1 MPRSAPCSSNKEDG
15 TLTNQTLP
23 GSREQSLHP
32 IPGADALPPPTLIPC
47 GARNLDKEQMA
58 DATNTGPPDLP
69 LVESADDATSAS
81 LIEDQTEPTS
91 RNVTDPDSEA
101 RKTSQTTENETPST
115 QTMQP
120 ENADVDDSDS
130 TVVRDTGY
138 QEVAA
143 ESHKSDAE
151 SESDYAPGRR
161 RVKRRRII
169 RPLSSDSSEEEEQAA
184 SRRNTRNSRRSPDDE
199 SAKHQPPA
207 TRSSR
212 RKTRS
217 SLVQKVVEP
226 DDTDDGSVLPARSL
240 RKRRKDSSR
249 SLLRQSEDVNI
260 RASPR
265 LAGIALVNVDDS
277 RGTRQYRSV
286 ADWVDDAPFD
296 GFYLS
301 SVDSHLVSAKLR
313 RWAQSHELKLARMV
327 AQSRTLTRDSRSR
340 SAAALT
346 QCEGRVNDASVAE
359 STAGSASSRNH
370 ADQSSEVSMLSEKT
384 ASQMRPCSSR
394 NASDRAGRR
403 AMAVEGIEIGST
415 EDDAASSSPTRTRS
429 LRRQRNSTT
438 PSQSPRQ
445 LRHNLRSASVG
456 KTAGGD
462 HESERKHSLTAER
475 RRTKATETAEQPAPG
490 NVPATR
496 RRGTPLIETPDKAE
510 TESSTTELRRTR
522 TSRSVDEAEPAL
534 EMCRLKSRATE
545 TASESE
551 VSPTSRRRRSR
562 TSETSSETA
571 VEPSVP
577 EVVRRRMPTRQD
589 GIEDGSTGLRS
600 PRAGRPGLRR
610 ERRAVETDSGDE
622 NAKEVGTKVSPLH
635 PQSPLGQKNS
645 ERSNLVETASPMRQ
659 LRSRKCSD
667 AVEVASS
674 LGENLQ
680 ASSHEVSPAG
690 KAVNEDQPKT
700 SASSEKLELAS
711 SDPPSLRHPSK
722 ESSEASHLQVPAR
735 NLAVRPS
742 ALSEEP
748 RADTSNPITSSAL
761 SSVTI
766 APTRLAIHPV
776 EALLRPS
783 RVLRA
788 RPTARQVSMPGSR
801 LSMEPSKA
809 ASFAGKSDPLVPS
822 VSKTYLSQATSK
834 NPLPTGEEGCSNA
847 LAQLSSKDNVVVNAY
862 KGETTRSDVC
872 DQAQA
877 SEDMEHERAETLE
890 QQPTVGGEADEAV
903 DDNHEWAAEVSSDS
917 DSSGDND
924 SRLMIEDGSM
934 DMTQDSTEPSAR
946 CVEEAHTGD
955 AEREIVDDGSRD
967 RVRGEVAKAGVEDS
981 LTDEGRSESPK
992 QAPAQKPGRLPQR
1005 ERKGSD
1011 EGTLG
1016 KFTRVKP
1023 GPISYPDTGTE
1034 TRCRPTK
1041 VRRETRAGDLT
1052 ATKAVGREGDSEPR
1066 KRKKRASE
1074 GVVTSA
1080 LTKEAYAPER
1090 AVGLPTMHP
1099 TAQENAAAKRSC
1111 KQQEHAA
1118 SQEDEPEMDTTSLPD
1133 SVSSLKETVEPAS
1146 GARKGRKKQKRPL
1159 SPPSDDVIETATP
1172 QINQDVDVSES
1183 LPQRPAAPNVFVRP
1197 SRPVSVT
1204 GSLEGPPRK
1213 EVGRGSRLLAKLR
1226 RANSRSSATPTLPSR
1241 VGAFATKTSSQT
1253 PVISSAETTTR
1264 LVPRITPSVEV
1275 QNEYRQSRP
1284 PPEDLEA
1291 LGAWASR
1298 PRESKLRSSDGS
1310 AEAYPLGRS
1319 MTGSDL
1325 LTEARE
1331 RRRAPLRKSLS
1342 HKTDATF
1349 EKLQKASG
1357 KSDSSMVTKHGRL
1370 DMSSSSEFTRCSDP
1384 PQKTSPTHAAP
1395 GASNSVGV
1403 PPKLSN
1409 ITVGRAERQKPAQP
1423 TPALLEEVED
1433 HRPPTKRPRMAHQA
1447 APTTDA
1453 SSRVKTS
1460 APRVTHRKTSKQ
1472 NETQQLPSFYQL
1484 LEKPPTPSPAMSPA
1498 SNAGW
1503 SQMSPHPGMSPS
1515 PNTSLPPMWPSV
1527 AMSSKSNARLP
1538 QMPTPLP
1545 VASLRPAVPWETT
1558 PARMSDTPSVM
1569 QPTTTGVE
1577 SATCSTDASAI
1588 LSKIAAG
1595 PLSEADL
1602 ALLIGQLVNEQP
1614 NTAGWKQ
1621 LLVRVGG
1628 SNATDESIV
1637 SHLCHR
1643 MALIPESPPPQP
1655 KDERGTFDLTAEPA
1669 PEVARVCACAVQ
1681 LQRRNRPRLQALLRT
1696 ACREQLL
1703 RRQPELPLP
1712 ARRQLLRLHAALCR
1726 LWGATSECR
1735 SLLLDVALRHP
1746 AELCSYL
1753 LAVMSSWPRA
1763 FGRRK
1768 DISISPLERVLL
1780 CVALVS
1786 PSEDQQEV
1794 IGTLQPL
1801 IRASYGRVDTG
1812 ELGICDAEML
1822 ADRLVIEM
1830 TESDTEDASLQHCA
1844 ALLLLSAIRGPKWT
1858 NDCPLEKAV
1867 VPLLARRSDAGNR
1880 TMNMETGAAAA
1891 VRLTGDLAA
1900 FYQTPTDRLMEEA
1913 VCILEGVTLHGA
1925 TDAASPVTSAARYAI
1940 DLLLRRHLP
1949 EETDRRLRQCLSALP
1964 EVTENSATYSSAA
1977 GESAIYSAAGDSSA
1991 IYTASAVKDNSATYT
2006 APGAT
2011 SVICGAVGASGDSR
2025 AIRATNL
2032 KTGVVAAATCRP
2044 VDEARPVTRWFGTT
2058 DEYF

>member
-1 MPRSAPCSSNKEDG
+1 
-15 TLTNQTLP
+15 
-23 GSREQSLHP
+23 
-32 IPGADALPPPTLIPC
+32 
-47 GARNLDKEQMA
+47 
-58 DATNTGPPDLP
+58 
-69 LVESADDATSAS
+69 
-81 LIEDQTEPTS
+81 
-91 RNVTDPDSEA
+91 
-101 RKTSQTTENETPST
+101 
-115 QTMQP
+115 MQP

-169 RPLSSDSSEEEEQAA
+169 RPLSSDSSEEEEEAA
-184 SRRNTRNSRRSPDDE
+184 SERNTRKSRRSPDE
-199 SAKHQPPA
+199 SAKPRPPA
-207 TRSSR
+207 RRSSR

-226 DDTDDGSVLPARSL
+226 DDTDDSSVLPARSL

-249 SLLRQSEDVNI
+249 SLLRQSEDVDI

-277 RGTRQYRSV
+277 RGTRQSGSV

-296 GFYLS
+296 GFHRS
-301 SVDSHLVSAKLR
+301 SVDNHLVSAKLR

-327 AQSRTLTRDSRSR
+327 AQSRTLARDSRSR
-340 SAAALT
+340 LAAADT
-346 QCEGRVNDASVAE
+346 QCEGRVNDASVTE
-359 STAGSASSRNH
+359 SSAGCGSSRNR
-370 ADQSSEVSMLSEKT
+370 ADQSSEFSILSEKT
-384 ASQMRPCSSR
+384 ASQMRSGTSG
-394 NASDRAGRR
+394 NVKDRAGGR
-403 AMAVEGIEIGST
+403 ATTVEGIEIGST
-415 EDDAASSSPTRTRS
+415 EDDTASSSPTPTRS
-429 LRRQRNSTT
+429 LRRQRNGTS
-438 PSQSPRQ
+438 PSPSPRQ

-496 RRGTPLIETPDKAE
+496 RHGTPLIETPDKAE

-534 EMCRLKSRATE
+534 EMRRHKTRVIES
-545 TASESE
+545 ASESE
-551 VSPTSRRRRSR
+551 VSPTSRHRRSR

-571 VEPSVP
+571 VEPSVT

-610 ERRAVETDSGDE
+610 HRRAVETDSGDE
-622 NAKEVGTKVSPLH
+622 NAKEVGTKVSPLQ
-635 PQSPLGQKNS
+635 PQSPRGRKTS

-667 AVEVASS
+667 AVEAASS

-680 ASSHEVSPAG
+680 ASSHEMSPAG
-690 KAVNEDQPKT
+690 KAVNEEQPKT

-711 SDPPSLRHPSK
+711 SNRPSLRNPSK
-722 ESSEASHLQVPAR
+722 ESIEASHLQVPDR

-748 RADTSNPITSSAL
+748 RADTSTPITSSAL
-761 SSVTI
+761 SSVTT

-783 RVLRA
+783 RVLRV

-801 LSMEPSKA
+801 LSLEPSKA
-809 ASFAGKSDPLVPS
+809 ASFAGMSDPLVPS
-822 VSKTYLSQATSK
+822 KSNIILSQATSK

-872 DQAQA
+872 DHAQA

-890 QQPTVGGEADEAV
+890 QQSTVEEADEAV

-917 DSSGDND
+917 DSSRDNY
-924 SRLMIEDGSM
+924 SRLMIEDGS
-934 DMTQDSTEPSAR
+934 TEVAQDSTEPSAR

-955 AEREIVDDGSRD
+955 AEREMVDGGSRD
-967 RVRGEVAKAGVEDS
+967 RFRGEMAKAGVEDPV
-981 LTDEGRSESPK
+981 TDEGRSEYPI

-1011 EGTLG
+1011 EGTPG

-1023 GPISYPDTGTE
+1023 GPMLYPGSVIE
-1034 TRCRPTK
+1034 TRSRPTK
-1041 VRRETRAGDLT
+1041 VLRETRAGDSA
-1052 ATKAVGREGDSEPR
+1052 ATKAVGRVGDDEPR
-1066 KRKKRASE
+1066 ERKKRASE

-1090 AVGLPTMHP
+1090 AVGLPTVRP
-1099 TAQENAAAKRSC
+1099 TAQENSATRRSC
-1111 KQQEHAA
+1111 KQREHVATE
-1118 SQEDEPEMDTTSLPD
+1118 EDDELEMDTSLPG
-1133 SVSSLKETVEPAS
+1133 SATPVKETVKPAS

-1159 SPPSDDVIETATP
+1159 SPPSDDVIETVTP

-1197 SRPVSVT
+1197 PRPVSVT

-1226 RANSRSSATPTLPSR
+1226 RANSRSSATPTLSSR
-1241 VGAFATKTSSQT
+1241 VGAFATQTSSQT
-1253 PVISSAETTTR
+1253 PVNSSAETTTR
-1264 LVPRITPSVEV
+1264 LVPRITPGVEV
-1275 QNEYRQSRP
+1275 KNEYRLSRP

-1291 LGAWASR
+1291 LGAWVSR

-1342 HKTDATF
+1342 HKTDATC

-1370 DMSSSSEFTRCSDP
+1370 DMSSSSESTRCSDS
-1384 PQKTSPTHAAP
+1384 PQKISPTHTAP
-1395 GASNSVGV
+1395 GTSNSVGAR
-1403 PPKLSN
+1403 PKLSN

-1453 SSRVKTS
+1453 TSSRAKTF

-1515 PNTSLPPMWPSV
+1515 PNTSLPPMWSSV
-1527 AMSSKSNARLP
+1527 AMSSNARLP

-1545 VASLRPAVPWETT
+1545 VASPRPAGPSETT
-1558 PARMSDTPSVM
+1558 PARMSDTPSAM

-1703 RRQPELPLP
+1703 KRLPELPLP

-1780 CVALVS
+1780 YVALVS

-1794 IGTLQPL
+1794 IGTLQQL
-1801 IRASYGRVDTG
+1801 IRATYGRVDTG

-1830 TESDTEDASLQHCA
+1830 TETDTEDVSLQHCA
-1844 ALLLLSAIRGPKWT
+1844 ALLLLSAIRGPRWT

-1867 VPLLARRSDAGNR
+1867 VPLLARRSDAGSR

-1900 FYQTPTDRLMEEA
+1900 FYQTPTDILMEEA

-1925 TDAASPVTSAARYAI
+1925 TDAASPVTYAARYAI
-1940 DLLLRRHLP
+1940 DLLLRRRLP

-1964 EVTENSATYSSAA
+1964 EVIENSATYSGAA
-1977 GESAIYSAAGDSSA
+1977 GGRAIYSAAGDSSA

-2006 APGAT
+2006 APCGTSAIAGAF
-2011 SVICGAVGASGDSR
+2011 GASGDGS